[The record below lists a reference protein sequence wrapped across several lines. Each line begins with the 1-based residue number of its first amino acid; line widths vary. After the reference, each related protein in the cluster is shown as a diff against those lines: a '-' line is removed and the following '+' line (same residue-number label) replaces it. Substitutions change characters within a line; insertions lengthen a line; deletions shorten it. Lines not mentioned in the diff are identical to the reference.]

1 MGSVTDALESMEGRR
16 IYFDANVFIYF
27 LDDHPTFASRVEPL
41 VRAAFD
47 GRLVAVTSDA
57 AVAEVMV
64 RPYQIGNP
72 IQIREIQAFF
82 STINLLEIRSHSS
95 EDFDAAAR
103 LRAGTGM
110 KFIDALH
117 YATALNA
124 GCTHLVTND
133 ADLVSTTEVTIVQVS
148 SLQP

>member
-1 MGSVTDALESMEGRR
+1 
-16 IYFDANVFIYF
+16 
-27 LDDHPTFASRVEPL
+27 
-41 VRAAFD
+41 
-47 GRLVAVTSDA
+47 
-57 AVAEVMV
+57 
-64 RPYQIGNP
+64 
-72 IQIREIQAFF
+72 
-82 STINLLEIRSHSS
+82 
-95 EDFDAAAR
+95 
-103 LRAGTGM
+103 M